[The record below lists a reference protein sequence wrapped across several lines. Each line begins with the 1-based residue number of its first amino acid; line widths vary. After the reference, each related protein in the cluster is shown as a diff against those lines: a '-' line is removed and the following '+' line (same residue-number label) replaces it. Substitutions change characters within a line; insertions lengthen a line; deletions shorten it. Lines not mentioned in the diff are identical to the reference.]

1 MAGVCD
7 VGGVCD
13 EDYGEGS
20 EEEPSPETLC
30 GGDHGCRGHSGWC
43 VCGLFWVC
51 DVCSLCVM
59 WLVCVSCS
67 VSRVFYVCDVWCM
80 WTVLCHVC
88 SMCVAWVLCVS
99 RVFCM

>member
-1 MAGVCD
+1 MAGGCD

-20 EEEPSPETLC
+20 EEELSLETLC
-30 GGDHGCRGHSGWC
+30 SGDHGCRGHSGWC

-59 WLVCVSCS
+59 CSLSVWHVLCVACVFS
-67 VSRVFYVCDVWCM
+67 VLRVVCDVWCA
-80 WTVLCHVC
+80 
-88 SMCVAWVLCVS
+88 CVWPVLCVS
-99 RVFCM
+99 RL